1 MEASTPRIR
10 SMLRQADKVADAGK
24 RAAAT
29 KLYRQII
36 DEAPD
41 TVAAWIGLAGVI
53 SDENEKE
60 LAYRQALTLDPGNE
74 AAQRG
79 LDSLL
84 GIEVP
89 DEIESTDPDD
99 AGRNGAIEEKEFKN
113 SQAAIIDLPEDAE
126 KLTKRE
132 STSGLTTEVLGSDGQ
147 VNAAGDDPHLGHDH
161 SGEIT
166 AVEDI
171 LFCANHPSRK
181 THLRCNRCG
190 KPICS
195 SCAQP
200 TPVGYRCPECIRE
213 HEDIF
218 YTATALDYVIAALVA
233 VPLSLLAGWLATFL
247 GFFTIFLGAFAG
259 SLIGRVVFRVAGR
272 RRGRWMPQM
281 VGAIVV
287 IGGILPAIPFLLAI
301 FFGGFSLQIIWSG
314 IYIFAAAGAAY
325 YQMR

>member
-1 MEASTPRIR
+1 MEESTPRIR
-10 SMLRQADKVADAGK
+10 SMLRQADKIAEAGK

-29 KLYRQII
+29 NLYRQII

-41 TVAAWIGLAGVI
+41 TAAAWIGLAGVI

-60 LAYRQALTLDPGNE
+60 QAYRQALIIEPENE
-74 AAQRG
+74 SAQRG
-79 LDSLL
+79 LNILL
-84 GIEVP
+84 GIEIPV
-89 DEIESTDPDD
+89 EIGSSEADD
-99 AGRNGAIEEKEFKN
+99 AGKNGATDEKEVEL
-113 SQAAIIDLPEDAE
+113 SQTINYDSPEDAE
-126 KLTKRE
+126 KLPTNRP
-132 STSGLTTEVLGSDGQ
+132 TSGLTTEILGSDGHEH
-147 VNAAGDDPHLGHDH
+147 ADGDDPHFGHDH

-166 AVEDI
+166 VGKEV
-171 LFCANHPSRK
+171 LYCANHPSRK

-218 YTATALDYVIAALVA
+218 YTATVLDYVIAALVA

-301 FFGGFSLQIIWSG
+301 FFGGFSLQLIWSG
-314 IYIFAAAGAAY
+314 IYIVSAAGAAY

>member
-1 MEASTPRIR
+1 
-10 SMLRQADKVADAGK
+10 MLRQADKIAAAGK

-29 KLYRQII
+29 NLYREII
-36 DEAPD
+36 DESPD
-41 TVAAWIGLAGVI
+41 TAAAWVGLAGVI
-53 SDENEKE
+53 GDKNEKE
-60 LAYRQALTLDPGNE
+60 RAYRQALTLDPENE

-79 LDSLL
+79 LNILL
-84 GIEVP
+84 GIEIPVEIASTET
-89 DEIESTDPDD
+89 DES
-99 AGRNGAIEEKEFKN
+99 GKNGAAEEKEEET
-113 SQAAIIDLPEDAE
+113 SQTLIIDSPEDAE
-126 KLTKRE
+126 KLAM
-132 STSGLTTEVLGSDGQ
+132 SDPSPERLDEADHEQ
-147 VNAAGDDPHLGHDH
+147 AAGDNPHIDHDH
-161 SGEIT
+161 GGEVV
-166 AVEDI
+166 AGEKI

-213 HEDIF
+213 REDIF
-218 YTATALDYVIAALVA
+218 YTATVLDYVIVGLIA

-259 SLIGRVVFRVAGR
+259 SLIGRVVFRAAGR

-281 VGAIVV
+281 VGTIVV
-287 IGGILPAIPFLLAI
+287 IGGIVPAIPFLAAI
-301 FFGGFSLQIIWSG
+301 FSGGFSLQIIWSG
-314 IYIFAAAGAAY
+314 IYIVTAAGAAY

>member
-1 MEASTPRIR
+1 MEASKPRIR
-10 SMLRQADKVADAGK
+10 SMLRQANKVADAGK
-24 RAAAT
+24 RAAAE

-41 TVAAWIGLAGVI
+41 TAAAWTGLAGVL
-53 SDENEKE
+53 SDQNEKE
-60 LAYRQALTLDPGNE
+60 QAYNQALTLDPENE

-79 LDSLL
+79 LNNLL
-84 GIEVP
+84 GIDIPV
-89 DEIESTDPDD
+89 EISSTESDD
-99 AGRNGAIEEKEFKN
+99 AGNNGEFEEKEVEI
-113 SQAAIIDLPEDAE
+113 SQTVIIDSPEDA
-126 KLTKRE
+126 KRLV
-132 STSGLTTEVLGSDGQ
+132 TSGSVPISVPDDGHQDSAGDNPHFGHDNSEDITAGEEVLY
-147 VNAAGDDPHLGHDH
+147 
-161 SGEIT
+161 
-166 AVEDI
+166 
-171 LFCANHPSRK
+171 CANHPSRK

-218 YTATALDYVIAALVA
+218 YSATALDYVIAGLVA

-247 GFFTIFLGAFAG
+247 GFFVIFLGAFAG
-259 SLIGRVVFRVAGR
+259 SLIGRLVFRAAGR

-287 IGGILPAIPFLLAI
+287 IGGILPAIPALLYI
-301 FFGGFSLQIIWSG
+301 FVGGFNLQIIWSG
-314 IYIFAAAGAAY
+314 IYIVTAAGAAY